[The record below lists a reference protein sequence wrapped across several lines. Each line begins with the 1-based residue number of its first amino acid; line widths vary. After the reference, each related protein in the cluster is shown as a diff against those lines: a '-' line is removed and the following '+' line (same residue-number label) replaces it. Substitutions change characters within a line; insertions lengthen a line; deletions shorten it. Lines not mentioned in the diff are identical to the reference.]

1 MIGIFSVL
9 ACVAGAWKYS
19 GHKKKQPAKK
29 RACYAGYFS
38 VGIFFARYFPARIF
52 FPRNQ
57 SAGHI
62 FSEIT
67 HTSLKVRN
75 GRPLSL
81 FVFAPF
87 VSHTLLYLC
96 SPLHFIALEVYM
108 AGIYI

>member
-9 ACVAGAWKYS
+9 ACVAGAWK
-19 GHKKKQPAKK
+19 K
-29 RACYAGYFS
+29 RAREKTGLLRRLFQCRN
-38 VGIFFARYFPARIF
+38 FFRQVFLARIF